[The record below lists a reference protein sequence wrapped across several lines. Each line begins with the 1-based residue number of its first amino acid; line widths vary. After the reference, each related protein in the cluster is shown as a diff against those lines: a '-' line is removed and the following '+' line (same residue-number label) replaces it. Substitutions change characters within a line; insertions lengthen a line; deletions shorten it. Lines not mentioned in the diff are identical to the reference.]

1 MSPEA
6 RQRPSDSDFQCPSFR
21 LDGRVALVTGGSRG
35 LGLGVALA
43 LAEHGADIALAAR
56 GRDELEQAAAAV
68 RARGR
73 RATTIAVDIGANEA
87 PALLVEKTVAALGG
101 IDILVHG
108 AGINVRK
115 PVVSFTRE
123 DFESLMR
130 INLEAPLFISQAV
143 GQVMRAK
150 RHGRI
155 LCIGSIAAEVA
166 IPNVGIYAMSKGGLR
181 QMVKSMALEWA
192 KDGVTVNAIAPGRF
206 WTKMTDAVFS
216 DDRLYK
222 SAVRVIPMGRPG
234 IPADLAGAA
243 VLLASDAGSYI
254 TGQTIV
260 VDGGWLASSG
270 VEG

>member
-1 MSPEA
+1 MPS
-6 RQRPSDSDFQCPSFR
+6 RQRPLDADFRMPSFR

-35 LGLGVALA
+35 LGLAMALA
-43 LAEHGADIALAAR
+43 LAEQGADVAIVARGAEDVELAA
-56 GRDELEQAAAAV
+56 EAV

-73 RATTIAVDIGANEA
+73 RALPIATDIGARGA
-87 PALLVEKTVAALGG
+87 PDLLVERTRNELGRL
-101 IDILVHG
+101 DILVNG

-115 PVVSFTRE
+115 PIASFTRE
-123 DFESLMR
+123 DFDGLMR
-130 INLEAPLFISQAV
+130 INLEAAFFISQAA
-143 GQVMRAK
+143 GRVMRPGGW
-150 RHGRI
+150 GRI

-181 QMVKSMALEWA
+181 QMVKSLALEWA
-192 KDGVTVNAIAPGRF
+192 KDGVTVNGLAPGRF
-206 WTKMTDAVFS
+206 WTKMTDQVFS
-216 DDRLYK
+216 DDRLYD

-234 IPADLAGAA
+234 VPSDLAGAT

-260 VDGGWLASSG
+260 VDGGWLASGG